1 MIQEAF
7 HEKKIAEIAAQ
18 IAAKP
23 EQKIVLI
30 AGPVVFRQ
38 DDLFSQ
44 AFDAA
49 LSLWTEAASDCRRCY
64 FVDREKTPRDA
75 MASMTLTVEAID
87 AVQLNAV

>member
-30 AGPVVFRQ
+30 AGPSSAWQ

-44 AFDAA
+44 AFDAVH
-49 LSLWTEAASDCRRCY
+49 SQ
-64 FVDREKTPRDA
+64 
-75 MASMTLTVEAID
+75 SMD
-87 AVQLNAV
+87 